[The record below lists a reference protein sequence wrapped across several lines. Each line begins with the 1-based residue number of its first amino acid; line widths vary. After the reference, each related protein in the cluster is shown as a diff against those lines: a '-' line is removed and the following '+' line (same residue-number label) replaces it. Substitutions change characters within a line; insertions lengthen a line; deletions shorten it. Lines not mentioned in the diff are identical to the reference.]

1 MDILI
6 KSFNRPYY
14 LDRCIQSIVLNSQ
27 NSEYKII
34 VLDDGTPQKFL
45 DKLLGKYSEIKILK
59 SDLYDEKSNAVTNDI
74 QNINSKIPIELWIE
88 SAKNA
93 SNYFLLIEDDFWF
106 TTAFNLKKF
115 RLNLETDKIKMLKL
129 CWLGNSKLLPEK
141 TISNNKQYSIYSPN
155 LYIQNPYLF
164 NLIFR
169 IDRFKI
175 RKILT
180 FFKIY
185 SKERF
190 FNYYT
195 IYATSGAIFK
205 KKYFLNLWKNHKNSV
220 DEGLQLLNAVKFIN
234 KKKKSSNFGFSNN
247 ELLKTGFLS
256 SASNQNKVF
265 KNISID
271 MFAFNKIVNEAWLND
286 DFDPMENYPN
296 DLNAD
301 KIKELLIKSN
311 SPLAQVSEWKKWV
324 QAFKNQYISFG
335 CKID

>member
-27 NSEYKII
+27 NSDYKIV
-34 VLDDGTPQKFL
+34 VLDDGTPQKYL
-45 DKLLGKYSEIKILK
+45 NKLLEKYPEIEILK
-59 SDLYDEKSNAVTNDI
+59 SDLYDEKSNAIEN
-74 QNINSKIPIELWIE
+74 NYSEINSKIPIDLWIS

-106 TTAFNLKKF
+106 TKSFNLKKF
-115 RLNLETDKIKMLKL
+115 RLNLEADKIKMLKL

-141 TISNNKQYSIYSPN
+141 TFSSNNLYSIYSPN
-155 LYIQNPYLF
+155 LYTENPYLF

-169 IDRFKI
+169 INRFKI

-180 FFKIY
+180 LLNFY
-185 SKERF
+185 SEDRF
-190 FNYYT
+190 INYYT

-220 DEGLQLLNAVKFIN
+220 DEGLQLLNAIKFIN

-247 ELLKTGFLS
+247 ELMKTGFLS
-256 SASNQNKVF
+256 SASNQNKAFENVV
-265 KNISID
+265 ID
-271 MFAFNKIVNEAWLND
+271 MFAFNKIINEAWFNNA
-286 DFDPMENYPN
+286 FDAMENYPN
-296 DLNAD
+296 DLNAE
-301 KIKELLIKSN
+301 KMEELLIN
-311 SPLAQVSEWKKWV
+311 TNNPLAQVSEWKKWV

>member
-27 NSEYKII
+27 NSEYKIV
-34 VLDDGTPQKFL
+34 VLDDGTPQKYL
-45 DKLLGKYSEIKILK
+45 DKLIEKYPKIYILK
-59 SDLYDEKSNAVTNDI
+59 SELYDEKSNAIANNI
-74 QNINSKIPIELWIE
+74 RNINSKIPIELWIK
-88 SAKNA
+88 SAKIA

-106 TTAFNLKKF
+106 TKSFNLKKF
-115 RLNLETDKIKMLKL
+115 SLNLEADKIKMLKL
-129 CWLGNSKLLPEK
+129 CWLGNPKLITEN
-141 TISNNKQYSIYSPN
+141 TNSHNNLYSIYSPN
-155 LYIQNPYLF
+155 LYTEKPYLF

-180 FFKIY
+180 FLKFY
-185 SKERF
+185 SEERF
-190 FNYYT
+190 INYYT

-205 KKYFLNLWKNHKNSV
+205 KKYFLNLWKNHIDLV
-220 DEGLQLLNAVKFIN
+220 DEGLQLFNAVKLIN
-234 KKKKSSNFGFSNN
+234 KKKKSAVFGFSNS

-256 SASNQNKVF
+256 SASNKNKNF

-271 MFAFNKIVNEAWLND
+271 MFAFNKIINEAWFNN
-286 DFDPMENYPN
+286 DFDAMENYPN
-296 DLNAD
+296 DLNAE
-301 KIKELLIKSN
+301 KMEELLIN
-311 SPLAQVSEWKKWV
+311 TNNPLAQVSEWEKWV

>member
-14 LDRCIQSIVLNSQ
+14 LDRCIQSIILNSQ
-27 NSEYKII
+27 NSEYKIV
-34 VLDDGTPQKFL
+34 VLDDGTPQKYLNKLL
-45 DKLLGKYSEIKILK
+45 DKFPEIKILK
-59 SDLYDEKSNAVTNDI
+59 SDLYDEKSNAIAKDTTT
-74 QNINSKIPIELWIE
+74 INSKIPIDLWVN

-106 TTAFNLKKF
+106 TASFNLKKF
-115 RLNLETDKIKMLKL
+115 RLNLEADKIKMLKL
-129 CWLGNSKLLPEK
+129 CWLGNSKLLPENS
-141 TISNNKQYSIYSPN
+141 TSHNKLYSIYSPN
-155 LYIQNPYLF
+155 LYTENPHLF
-164 NLIFR
+164 HIIFR
-169 IDRFKI
+169 IDHFKI

-185 SKERF
+185 NKERF

-205 KKYFLNLWKNHKNSV
+205 KKYFLNLWKNHKNSA
-220 DEGLQLLNAVKFIN
+220 DEGLQIFNAVKFIF
-234 KKKKSSNFGFSNN
+234 KKKKSSNFGFSIY
-247 ELLKTGFLS
+247 ELMKTGFLS
-256 SASNQNKVF
+256 SASNENKAF

-271 MFAFNKIVNEAWLND
+271 MYAFNKIINEAWFNM

-296 DLNAD
+296 DLNFD
-301 KIKELLIKSN
+301 KIETLLIKNSN
-311 SPLAQVSEWKKWV
+311 PLAQVSEWKKWV
-324 QAFKNQYISFG
+324 QAFKNQYIAFG

>member
-27 NSEYKII
+27 NLDYKIV
-34 VLDDGTPQKFL
+34 VLDDGTPQKYL
-45 DKLLGKYSEIKILK
+45 DKLLEKYPEIKILK
-59 SDLYDEKSNAVTNDI
+59 SDLYDEKSNAIENNTSEI
-74 QNINSKIPIELWIE
+74 TSKIPIELWIN

-106 TTAFNLKKF
+106 TKSFNLKKF

-141 TISNNKQYSIYSPN
+141 STSHNNLYSIYTPI
-155 LYIQNPYLF
+155 LYTENPYLF

-169 IDRFKI
+169 FDRFKT

-180 FFKIY
+180 FFNIY
-185 SKERF
+185 NEEQF
-190 FNYYT
+190 LNYYT
-195 IYATSGAIFK
+195 IYATSGAVFK

-234 KKKKSSNFGFSNN
+234 KKKKSSNFGFSNI
-247 ELLKTGFLS
+247 ELMKTGFLS
-256 SASNQNKVF
+256 SASNQNKAYDDVA
-265 KNISID
+265 ID
-271 MFAFNKIVNEAWLND
+271 MFAFNKIINEAWFNN
-286 DFDPMENYPN
+286 DFDAMENYPK
-296 DLNAD
+296 DLNSEKMEA
-301 KIKELLIKSN
+301 ILVNSN
-311 SPLAQVSEWKKWV
+311 NPLAQVSEWKKWE

>member
-45 DKLLGKYSEIKILK
+45 DKLLGKYPEIKILK
-59 SDLYDEKSNAVTNDI
+59 SDLYIEKSNAIANNNS
-74 QNINSKIPIELWIE
+74 NINSKIPIDLWIN

-141 TISNNKQYSIYSPN
+141 TISNNKQYSIYIPN

-164 NLIFR
+164 HLIFR

-180 FFKIY
+180 LFKIY

-247 ELLKTGFLS
+247 ELMKTGFLS
-256 SASNQNKVF
+256 SSGNQNKAF

-271 MFAFNKIVNEAWLND
+271 MFTFNKIINEAWFNN
-286 DFDPMENYPN
+286 DFDTMENYPN
-296 DLNAD
+296 DLNSE
-301 KIKELLIKSN
+301 KMETLLIKSN
-311 SPLAQVSEWKKWV
+311 NPLAQVSEWKKWV
-324 QAFKNQYISFG
+324 QAFKNQYIAFG